1 MGDNTPTIRW
11 NERPR
16 LSDIW
21 NKSRFGSDDLAEEAG
36 VSEDV
41 ILSMFRFQEVN
52 RETAETVLSAL
63 SRLTGKEYT
72 LENVRV
78 NLDQEEMR
86 RERKSKR
93 GEI

>member
-1 MGDNTPTIRW
+1 MYQK
-11 NERPR
+11 R
-16 LSDIW
+16 LFYPCFVF
-21 NKSRFGSDDLAEEAG
+21 K
-36 VSEDV
+36 
-41 ILSMFRFQEVN
+41 EVN
-52 RETAETVLSAL
+52 RATAETVLAAL

-93 GEI
+93 GEL